1 LDNGNPK
8 TIKMRTMLK
17 MLILLF
23 LKIHPNCFGQSDYN
37 TSIVIIDPEHGGVDS
52 GAVGPHGAREKKI
65 VLKVAKEM
73 VRLNR
78 ELFDNS
84 LEIYLSRYSDTL
96 ISLSDRTRF
105 ARALSPRV
113 FVSIHC
119 NLAPRAGAQGVEVFV
134 PRGRGKFSKESMSLA
149 TEIGQNLN
157 QYLGMRFR
165 GVKAANFQV
174 LRGTVPICPSVLVEL
189 GFLSNGVEADHMKK
203 VESLTGFALAL
214 LNTLITIYHE

>member
-1 LDNGNPK
+1 
-8 TIKMRTMLK
+8 MRTMLK

-23 LKIHPNCFGQSDYN
+23 LKMYPNCFGQSGYN
-37 TSIVIIDPEHGGVDS
+37 SAIVILDPGHGGLDS
-52 GAVGPHGAREKKI
+52 GAVGAHGGHEKSI
-65 VLKVAKEM
+65 VFQVAKEM
-73 VRLNR
+73 VRLNQEIYGR
-78 ELFDNS
+78 P

-96 ISLSDRTRF
+96 ISLDDRIRLTRT
-105 ARALSPRV
+105 LHPRV

-119 NLAPRAGAQGVEVFV
+119 NQAPSAGAQGVEVFV
-134 PRGRGKFSKESMSLA
+134 PRGKGKFSKESMSLA